1 MYLSL
6 DISNQTLHAVEGR
19 WNGKQLEVVRTNSYT
34 PEDGCLKDGQIVNRE
49 NLINAIKSLHSLMS
63 TRTRKTIIT
72 ISGSFIMTRDLD
84 LPTVDRKKLTRMVKY
99 EMNGSAGIARDLI
112 TEYITTGK
120 YVNQEGQSMYRLR
133 ASAAPRETVMA
144 FNQVLEDAG
153 LKPVILDIHSNA
165 VRKVLERET
174 INDMPLSGR
183 VSLLADLGE
192 NNTNLYVADG
202 TTIVVSRTLPVGH
215 LALYQ
220 AAGSKDGNAIKT
232 PYESV
237 DFAKDIISDN
247 AIDGYEINE
256 IGQDYLQSINEA
268 IQRTIQFSL
277 NKINNNNKADTV
289 YIYNTGAMYPNLAQ
303 RLSVM
308 TGLNIIPVKTIG
320 SIRNPNEQ
328 NLTPYLNALGALIR
342 T

>member
-1 MYLSL
+1 M
-6 DISNQTLHAVEGR
+6 
-19 WNGKQLEVVRTNSYT
+19 
-34 PEDGCLKDGQIVNRE
+34 
-49 NLINAIKSLHSLMS
+49 
-63 TRTRKTIIT
+63 
-72 ISGSFIMTRDLD
+72 
-84 LPTVDRKKLTRMVKY
+84 
-99 EMNGSAGIARDLI
+99 
-112 TEYITTGK
+112 
-120 YVNQEGQSMYRLR
+120 
-133 ASAAPRETVMA
+133 
-144 FNQVLEDAG
+144 
-153 LKPVILDIHSNA
+153 
-165 VRKVLERET
+165 LERET

-308 TGLNIIPVKTIG
+308 TGLNIIPVKTIEIG
-320 SIRNPNEQ
+320 R
-328 NLTPYLNALGALIR
+328 AHV
-342 T
+342 